1 MEKVMEFEQLKRVQT
16 LDEDGNLMLVNCF
29 IYTISH
35 SLYLCLF
42 SVI

>member
-16 LDEDGNLMLVNCF
+16 LDEDGNLLVNCF